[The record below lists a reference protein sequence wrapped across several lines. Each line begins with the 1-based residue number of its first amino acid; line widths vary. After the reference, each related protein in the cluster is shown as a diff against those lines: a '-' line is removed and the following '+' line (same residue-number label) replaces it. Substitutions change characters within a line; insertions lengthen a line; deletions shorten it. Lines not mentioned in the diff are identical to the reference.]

1 MYNNDK
7 TKNPD
12 YYDKVVSAQILD
24 QEKCP
29 QIYETFSK
37 SLIHGPYGPGYPD
50 AVFMSEN
57 KCSK

>member
-1 MYNNDK
+1 MFNNDK

-24 QEKCP
+24 QEKSP
-29 QIYETFSK
+29 QIYETFSQ
-37 SLIHGPYGPGYPD
+37 SLIHGPGYPD
-50 AVFMSEN
+50 AVCMSEN